1 MSFKKSM
8 NAIAKVFS
16 PDRDTLE
23 DSHASSTRRCE
34 VGHLLDPNWETCPY
48 CANARTTAVERT
60 EAPQASYEAA
70 GGERR
75 TRTDSSP
82 AAAPSGRATRIAGGE
97 GPAAAPP
104 QRDTR
109 KIAGVLVTFTWQP
122 EGQLF
127 EIREGKNYIGAG
139 DVESEGGYAPCDV
152 RITTDPMMSREHA
165 LLLVR
170 RGHDGRL
177 RYEVHDLKSSN
188 GTFVGDEMVPLQGKE
203 LSSISAQIKT
213 GSTAWQFLRIDSGP
227 ETPAPQPVRTPQVE
241 PERETRG
248 GTPGTST
255 TL

>member
-16 PDRDTLE
+16 PDRDTVE
-23 DSHASSTRRCE
+23 ESRASSTRRCE

-48 CANARTTAVERT
+48 CESTRTTAVERT
-60 EAPQASYEAA
+60 EAPQASYETA
-70 GGERR
+70 GGDRR
-75 TRTDSSP
+75 TRTDSAP
-82 AAAPSGRATRIAGGE
+82 AAAPSGRLTRIAGGE

-109 KIAGVLVTFTWQP
+109 KIAGVLVTFTWEP

-139 DVESEGGYAPCDV
+139 EVESEGGYDQCDV
-152 RITTDPMMSREHA
+152 RITADPMMSREHA

-170 RGHDGRL
+170 GG
-177 RYEVHDLKSSN
+177 RYELHDLKSSN
-188 GTFVGDEMVPLQGKE
+188 GTFVNDQIVPLQGVE
-203 LSSISAQIKT
+203 LSGVSAQIKT
-213 GSTAWQFLRIDSGP
+213 GSTTWQFLRIDSGP
-227 ETPAPQPVRTPQVE
+227 ETPAPQPVRPPRQE
-241 PERETRG
+241 PDRGTGG